1 MQENQRCHRPS
12 PTPDH
17 VDHLFVNH
25 DHIARRF
32 DKHAGTYD
40 NFSLIQ
46 KDMSRECM
54 DILRKITGRY
64 QFRPKSILELGSGTG
79 HLTSLLCKTFP
90 DAYITAID
98 CAPSMIKIASD
109 KLRDQRNLELLVAN
123 IEDFKPQD
131 TYDLIISNAT
141 IQWLSNPKE
150 QMRYLNGFLTERSVS
165 LHLTFGP
172 KTFQE
177 IRHCMFEVVA
187 ERNRRG
193 SDGTEISDLDANSA
207 GLQNMVTAN
216 SASTWKEIFTD
227 QRLRYV
233 SLNQEERILTYTTAL
248 SLLESIRK
256 TGASYTTS
264 LHLKPSELIKAIDLY
279 DNLYACENGVT
290 ATYEIIKIVASG
302 FYKDIQLSW

>member
-1 MQENQRCHRPS
+1 MQENQRFYRPS
-12 PTPDH
+12 PTKDR
-17 VDHLFVNH
+17 VDHIFMDNG
-25 DHIARRF
+25 DIARRF

-46 KDMSRECM
+46 KDMSRECI
-54 DILRKITGRY
+54 DILRKMAGEY
-64 QFRPKSILELGSGTG
+64 QFHPKSILELGSGTG

-90 DAYITAID
+90 DAYITALD

-109 KLRDQRNLELLVAN
+109 KLGEQRNLELLVAN
-123 IEDFKPQD
+123 IEDFEPQN

-177 IRHCMFEVVA
+177 IRHCMTEA
-187 ERNRRG
+187 IACRNRRDSG
-193 SDGTEISDLDANSA
+193 EQELNDLDTNSA

-216 SASTWKEIFTD
+216 SASIWKEIFTD
-227 QRLRYV
+227 QKLRYV
-233 SLNQEERILTYTTAL
+233 SLDSEERILTYTTAL

-264 LHLKPSELIKAIDLY
+264 LHLKPSELLKAIDLY
-279 DNLYACENGVT
+279 NNLYACENGVR

-302 FYKDIQLSW
+302 FYKDLRLSE